1 MHLKRLILPVF
12 VMVLAGCTNVPT
24 ARGAQGWSDW
34 RGPGRAAA
42 SPDVPSSLP
51 SQLTPLWTR
60 PLTGSGLAGL
70 ALADNRVVLADKSDD
85 AKHDVFRCL
94 DAASGRELWKL
105 TYPAPQK
112 MDYGNA
118 PRATPVIHNGLV
130 YLLGAFG
137 HLHCVRLDKGDV
149 IWKRHFVKDFGGTV
163 PDWGFCSSPL
173 AVDKMLIINPGG
185 PTASIVALDLATGET
200 IWETPGDK
208 AAYGA
213 LVLATLG
220 GCRQIVGYDETS
232 VGGWRPESGERLWR
246 LVPPEEGE
254 YNVPTPVVVGGKLFL
269 ATEMNGARLYG
280 FDAQGCILPKPMA
293 TNEDFCPDMISP
305 VSAENLVLGGAG
317 TLMCLD
323 INRGLDIAWE
333 SEDEHYGE
341 YFTAIA
347 GNGRILITSID
358 GWLHLLETNG
368 HKHHVISRIELF
380 LGLPEKRRQTW
391 SHPALV
397 GNLYFIR
404 NQAGAY
410 CFQLQEH

>member
-1 MHLKRLILPVF
+1 MRQLVFTALVMAFLGPMTAPVS
-12 VMVLAGCTNVPT
+12 GGT
-24 ARGAQGWSDW
+24 QGWSDW
-34 RGPGRAAA
+34 RGPARAAF
-42 SPDVPSSLP
+42 SPDVPNSLP
-51 SQLTPLWTR
+51 SPLTPLWTR
-60 PLTGSGLAGL
+60 PLTGAGLAGL
-70 ALADNRVVLADKSDD
+70 AVADNRVVLADKSDD
-85 AKHDVFRCL
+85 AKQDVFRCL
-94 DAASGRELWKL
+94 DAASGRELWTL
-105 TYPAPQK
+105 TYPAPEK

-137 HLHCVRLDKGDV
+137 HLHCVRLDKGEV
-149 IWKRHFVKDFGGTV
+149 IWKRDFVKDFGGTV

-185 PTASIVALDLATGET
+185 PTASIVALDLVPGET
-200 IWETPGDK
+200 VWETPGDK

-213 LVLATLG
+213 LILATLG
-220 GCRQIVGYDETS
+220 ACRQIVGYDETS

-269 ATEMNGARLYG
+269 ATEMNCARLYG
-280 FDAQGCILPKPMA
+280 FDAQGCILPKPVA
-293 TNEDFCPDMISP
+293 TNEDFYPDMISP
-305 VSAENLVLGGAG
+305 VLAENLVLGGSG
-317 TLMCLD
+317 SLMCLD
-323 INRGLDIAWE
+323 INRGLEIAWE
-333 SEDEHYGE
+333 SEDEHYCE
-341 YFTAIA
+341 YFTAIT

-358 GWLHLLETNG
+358 GWLHLLETDA
-368 HKHHVISRIELF
+368 HKHHVISRINLF
-380 LGLPEKRRQTW
+380 PGLSEQPRQPW

-404 NQAGAY
+404 NQARAY